1 MDIIYNGEIYLKKGP
16 EIYNPSADIK
26 EIDEKIEE
34 LQKLFT
40 EDPNLF
46 TLGIIEL
53 SKSVKSSL
61 EKERGK
67 LDYSGTD
74 TFWRLYTNDGINLL
88 MKNNF
93 QERKYNG
100 VEEMK
105 RIYMKLS
112 EFLNESSFIGKE
124 FVTLEEVTNGSEFV
138 DKTIKGWLDNVE
150 PAKRE
155 QVIDVVFDILN
166 ATDAQTMKDL
176 KANWFSSGRVIMT
189 SYKNIDNETK
199 DMIWKA
205 VSELL
210 KSAKN
215 NIFDDFP
222 KLPEK
227 SK

>member
-124 FVTLEEVTNGSEFV
+124 FVRTAPIRKNGM
-138 DKTIKGWLDNVE
+138 LD
-150 PAKRE
+150 
-155 QVIDVVFDILN
+155 
-166 ATDAQTMKDL
+166 
-176 KANWFSSGRVIMT
+176 T
-189 SYKNIDNETK
+189 SYTSPLKEKNIVLYFNKRTYAEFRDSSRK
-199 DMIWKA
+199 DKECIRY
-205 VSELL
+205 
-210 KSAKN
+210 
-215 NIFDDFP
+215 I
-222 KLPEK
+222 
-227 SK
+227 

>member
-46 TLGIIEL
+46 TLGVIEL

-124 FVTLEEVTNGSEFV
+124 FVRTTPIRMNGMTDTSYTSPLKEKNIVLYANNDLFLAVKRKIEQDKLLERYILINSNYIKDRNYEFYGNIYSEYK
-138 DKTIKGWLDNVE
+138 DKTKV
-150 PAKRE
+150 
-155 QVIDVVFDILN
+155 
-166 ATDAQTMKDL
+166 
-176 KANWFSSGRVIMT
+176 
-189 SYKNIDNETK
+189 YKLIRRQ
-199 DMIWKA
+199 
-205 VSELL
+205 L
-210 KSAKN
+210 
-215 NIFDDFP
+215 
-222 KLPEK
+222 EK
-227 SK
+227 EKI

>member
-46 TLGIIEL
+46 TLGVIEL

-61 EKERGK
+61 ENERGK

-88 MKNNF
+88 MRNAF

-124 FVTLEEVTNGSEFV
+124 FVRTTPIRKNGMLDTRYTSPLKEKNIVLYAKNDLFLAVKRKIEQDKLIERYILINSNYIKDRNYEFYGNIYPEYK
-138 DKTIKGWLDNVE
+138 DKTKV
-150 PAKRE
+150 
-155 QVIDVVFDILN
+155 
-166 ATDAQTMKDL
+166 
-176 KANWFSSGRVIMT
+176 
-189 SYKNIDNETK
+189 YKLIRRQ
-199 DMIWKA
+199 
-205 VSELL
+205 L
-210 KSAKN
+210 
-215 NIFDDFP
+215 
-222 KLPEK
+222 EK
-227 SK
+227 EKI

>member
-46 TLGIIEL
+46 TLGVIEL

-124 FVTLEEVTNGSEFV
+124 FVRTAPIRKNGM
-138 DKTIKGWLDNVE
+138 LD
-150 PAKRE
+150 
-155 QVIDVVFDILN
+155 
-166 ATDAQTMKDL
+166 
-176 KANWFSSGRVIMT
+176 T
-189 SYKNIDNETK
+189 SYTSPLKEKNI
-199 DMIWKA
+199 
-205 VSELL
+205 VLY
-210 KSAKN
+210 AKN
-215 NIFDDFP
+215 DLFLAVKRKIEQDKLIESYTLINSNYIKDRNYEFHGNIYSEYKDKNKVY
-222 KLPEK
+222 KLIRRQLKKEK
-227 SK
+227 I